1 MINRPKWFFEVCC
14 TVLSNFQQ
22 AVGKCDSAFTT
33 DAFQTLTNRF
43 RDCYRHALSSKP
55 GQLLREFVR
64 FLVFDVEAH
73 EGTILP
79 LRSTILPPQG
89 QAHAM
94 ANKSSELSLA
104 RVYVEILIAVKSCH
118 ERKVNFVLLTPDQS
132 AALPAGR

>member
-14 TVLSNFQQ
+14 AVLSNFQQ

-43 RDCYRHALSSKP
+43 GDCYRHALSSEP

-73 EGTILP
+73 EETILP
-79 LRSTILPPQG
+79 LRSTILPTQKEQYP
-89 QAHAM
+89 
-94 ANKSSELSLA
+94 K
-104 RVYVEILIAVKSCH
+104 
-118 ERKVNFVLLTPDQS
+118 
-132 AALPAGR
+132 